1 MQESL
6 PAQALLILKRSSA
19 ASISITTLA
28 IPMSKNPLPILQKC
42 SNLANFLRDFTE
54 FARESSKLR
63 YREQQ
68 I

>member
-28 IPMSKNPLPILQKC
+28 IPTSKTPLPILQKC
-42 SNLANFLRDFTE
+42 SNLASFLRDSTE
-54 FARESSKLR
+54 FARESCRLL
-63 YREQQ
+63 YGEQQ